1 MCPKRGGEM
10 GETTA
15 LAHVPHQAWQLY
27 ELVLA
32 GWVGRWI
39 TVELNLLSE
48 VSGPSCYPT
57 PLELEPP

>member
-1 MCPKRGGEM
+1 M

-15 LAHVPHQAWQLY
+15 FAHTPRQAWQLS
-27 ELVLA
+27 EPVLA
-32 GWVGRWI
+32 CWVGRWI

-48 VSGPSCYPT
+48 VSSSSCHPT